1 MDLVILIL
9 SYGDCAWGN
18 IMMDGRRLYPQGW
31 HAQQWGS
38 YLNGKPMR
46 VADLSRTAFGGAR
59 YYFINLGIST
69 KDQDEVLGIHGQELS
84 PELSDTVPYN
94 PYKLDVYILGM
105 AYRHF
110 LIEVPVREAL
120 SRRNF
125 ATLEQYRGSSFFT
138 LSQRLYP
145 AKEEPDSKLSRTLKD
160 SSYRIR
166 DFWWTATVSK
176 KPPPPLS

>member
-110 LIEVPVREAL
+110 LIE
-120 SRRNF
+120 
-125 ATLEQYRGSSFFT
+125 
-138 LSQRLYP
+138 RLYP